1 MKTLISLCL
10 LAAIGCESGAS
21 RWTVSGSAF
30 VETERPE
37 GKAVAKIE
45 VRYTPQ
51 ESPPRPSPRKPAE
64 RPAPAERPTPVERP
78 TPADAP
84 EQDAAEAECR

>member
-10 LAAIGCESGAS
+10 LAAIGCESGAN
-21 RWTVSGSAF
+21 RWIVSGSAF

-45 VRYTPQ
+45 VRYAPQ
-51 ESPPRPSPRKPAE
+51 DSPPRATHKKLPERPNFAEGAE
-64 RPAPAERPTPVERP
+64 RDV
-78 TPADAP
+78 
-84 EQDAAEAECR
+84 AEAKCQ